1 MKKRIKNHTL
11 DVLYIVNDMIDI
23 LESSKNS
30 NISPYGDINI
40 KFYFKGVDFYGK
52 EKCKRS
58 N

>member
-40 KFYFKGVDFYGK
+40 KLYLK
-52 EKCKRS
+52 E
-58 N
+58 